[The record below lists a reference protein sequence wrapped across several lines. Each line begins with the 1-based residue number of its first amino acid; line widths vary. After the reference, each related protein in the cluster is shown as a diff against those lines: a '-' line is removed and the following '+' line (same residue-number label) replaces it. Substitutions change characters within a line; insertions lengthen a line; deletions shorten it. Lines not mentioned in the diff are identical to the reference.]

1 MLCLQTGYKIGNIKF
16 VSMCQHFIKQ
26 YYSYQ
31 PHIPAFDLGIMQAQ
45 ILLAVSERPSNTTKN
60 SCSCC
65 RKMLTY
71 HADNVYANK
80 IVIG

>member
-45 ILLAVSERPSNTTKN
+45 ILLAVSDNIGVTKYSNIYFCNN
-60 SCSCC
+60 SY
-65 RKMLTY
+65 MGQ
-71 HADNVYANK
+71 K
-80 IVIG
+80 IF